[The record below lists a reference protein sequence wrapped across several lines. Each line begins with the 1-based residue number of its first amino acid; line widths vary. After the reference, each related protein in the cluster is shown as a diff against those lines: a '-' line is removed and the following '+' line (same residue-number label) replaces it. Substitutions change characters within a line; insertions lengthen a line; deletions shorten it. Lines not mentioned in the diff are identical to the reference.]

1 MCDIHILQ
9 HYIVTRTASLVN
21 RAKAY
26 LHRSAVTQ
34 YYEASMK
41 QPEKPFASLGKHLR
55 DVREQSK
62 RSLAEVSGAIEIDEQ
77 SLRLIEMGQK
87 RPEEDVMLLLIS
99 YFGVR
104 DQEALHLW
112 ELARYDSDLTDHIQ
126 FHESGNDS
134 EAAALMGKPVIM
146 MLAMDVRTMYSDG
159 LEINWNQAGMTLN
172 FTQTNSQ
179 ASGQPPAISIARV
192 GLSYDQAELVLKNL
206 EQALLRAKYIGDR
219 KLLPPPKNQQS

>member
-1 MCDIHILQ
+1 M
-9 HYIVTRTASLVN
+9 N
-21 RAKAY
+21 R
-26 LHRSAVTQ
+26 
-34 YYEASMK
+34 
-41 QPEKPFASLGKHLR
+41 PEKPFANLGKHLR

-77 SLRLIEMGQK
+77 ALRLIEMGQK

-99 YFGVR
+99 YFGVH

-112 ELARYDSDLTDHIQ
+112 ELAHYDSDLTDHVQ
-126 FHESGNDS
+126 FHEAGH
-134 EAAALMGKPVIM
+134 EAEGGLSGKPVIM

-159 LEINWNQAGMTLN
+159 LEINWNHAGMTLN

-179 ASGQPPAISIARV
+179 AVGQPPVISVARV
-192 GLSYDQAELVLKNL
+192 GLSYNQAELVLKNL
-206 EQALLRAKYIGDR
+206 EQALLRAKYVGNT

>member
-1 MCDIHILQ
+1 M
-9 HYIVTRTASLVN
+9 N
-21 RAKAY
+21 R
-26 LHRSAVTQ
+26 
-34 YYEASMK
+34 
-41 QPEKPFASLGKHLR
+41 PEKPFANLGKHLR

-77 SLRLIEMGQK
+77 ALRLIEMGQK

-112 ELARYDSDLTDHIQ
+112 ELAHYDSDLTDHVQ
-126 FHESGNDS
+126 FQEAGN
-134 EAAALMGKPVIM
+134 EADTAGKPVIM

-179 ASGQPPAISIARV
+179 TAGQPPVISVARV
-192 GLSYDQAELVLKNL
+192 GLSYNQAELVLKNL
-206 EQALLRAKYIGDR
+206 EQALLRAKYIGNT
-219 KLLPPPKNQQS
+219 KLLPPPKNQ